1 MQTSSKSPPRI
12 PSPAEELFDL
22 TIKYLA
28 VWGTSAGIGSA
39 VYTILRSAN
48 LLTYGWRLGI
58 SMLVTY
64 LAVLTIFVG
73 GSKRPDL
80 REAFLAWRY
89 AIAILIAVYVG
100 YSWHADAYSKS
111 NEALVNNAVRWAC
124 SRNQQCVHAAEQYL
138 ADKNLD

>member
-1 MQTSSKSPPRI
+1 MQTSTKLPPRT

-22 TIKYLA
+22 AIKYLA
-28 VWGTSAGIGSA
+28 VWGAGAGLGWA
-39 VYTILRSAN
+39 VYTVLHSAN
-48 LLTYGWRLGI
+48 LFTYGWRLGM

-89 AIAILIAVYVG
+89 AIAILIAIYVG

-111 NEALVNNAVRWAC
+111 NEALVNDAVRRAC
-124 SRNQQCVHAAEQYL
+124 SQNQQCVQAAQQYL
-138 ADKNLD
+138 ADKLD